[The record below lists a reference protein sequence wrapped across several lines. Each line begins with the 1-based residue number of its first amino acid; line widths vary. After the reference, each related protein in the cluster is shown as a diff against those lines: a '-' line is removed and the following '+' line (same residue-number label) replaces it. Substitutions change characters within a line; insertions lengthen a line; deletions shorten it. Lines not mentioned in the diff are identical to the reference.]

1 MSDKIIKRVL
11 RIFLGVLLLISVI
24 LSIYFVVKIS
34 GTDEREALMNAIE
47 PVIDWTYF
55 LLIIA
60 AASAIFFPLL
70 FIVQNPRK
78 AIKAL
83 VSLVILAVVVLIS
96 YGLSDGTPILTATS
110 ATNPDFT
117 NPSVLKFTDM
127 GIFTAYIL
135 IGASILLLIATGVR
149 NMISNR

>member
-1 MSDKIIKRVL
+1 MSDRIIKRVL

-83 VSLVILAVVVLIS
+83 VSLVILAVVGLIS

-110 ATNPDFT
+110 ATNHDFT

-135 IGASILLLIATGVR
+135 IGASIFLLIVTGVR

>member
-1 MSDKIIKRVL
+1 MSEKIIKRLL
-11 RIFLGVLLLISVI
+11 RIFLGVLLLVSVI
-24 LSIYFVVKIS
+24 LGVYFVVMIS

-55 LLIIA
+55 LLIVA
-60 AASAIFFPLL
+60 AACAVIFPVI

-78 AIKAL
+78 AVKAL
-83 VSLVILAVVVLIS
+83 ISLVILAVIVLIS
-96 YGLSDGTPILTATS
+96 YALSDGTPIQTATS
-110 ATNPDFT
+110 ATNPDFA
-117 NPSVLKFTDM
+117 NPTVLKFTDM

-135 IGASILLLIATGVR
+135 IGASILLLVVTGVR